1 MNIPNPITNTSLSL
15 LDLEFNKHSNP
26 ELTPTITEELLT
38 ELFDELCYQFQLVY
52 KITITCQCLVDLDS
66 STSKKFSRHWILHL
80 PNEQLFS
87 DAREVGIFV
96 KVFVSRLEEEEKNGK
111 LQSRGHTLLAN
122 NLFVNAESDSKKDDG
137 TNNPP
142 KLTRFIDLGVYTRN
156 RIFRLLGSTKHG
168 KPPDAALRIAE
179 ANQFPFPN
187 SFDNTKFY
195 FPMMNKQSDD
205 NNSTDEKKED
215 DNNTTATL
223 QQDDDFRTFCESFS
237 WENHATALAA
247 TLVVPA
253 NASKM
258 QYPILK
264 DPSSLLSD
272 DEKQQFISLRPLNG
286 VVASNGSTSLF
297 PRPAASYGASPFL
310 KLEHFILNTLGK
322 RKGLVGSIGTWSID
336 NYQQPLP
343 QTVTFNMKDNRY
355 CDNIGRAHKSNNII
369 WNVHLIDRVCHQ
381 SCHDPECR
389 RFRGKPIDLPE
400 EVNTEIDEYFLDYEL
415 SKLNENVA
423 SGQQD
428 DDGEFDDP
436 LLESAMRQLD
446 IIGVSQTA
454 ESSVSDAL
462 DDEALDDEL
471 ANLNLSEIVSSKQCL
486 NSQPSH
492 SENKID
498 ETVSASTTQTK
509 STEHIESDHSTKL
522 YAVGSVDDLDSV
534 LEALNLLEA

>member
-1 MNIPNPITNTSLSL
+1 M
-15 LDLEFNKHSNP
+15 EFNKHSNP
-26 ELTPTITEELLT
+26 ELTPTITEDLLT
-38 ELFDELCYQFQLVY
+38 ELFDELCHQFQLVY
-52 KITITCQCLVDLDS
+52 KITITRQCLVDLDS
-66 STSKKFSRHWILHL
+66 STTKKFSRHWILHL

-111 LQSRGHTLLAN
+111 LQSKGHTLLAN
-122 NLFVNAESDSKKDDG
+122 NLFVNAESDSKKDD
-137 TNNPP
+137 TNNNPP

-168 KPPDAALRIAE
+168 KPPDAALRIAK

-187 SFDNTKFY
+187 GFDNTKFY
-195 FPMMNKQSDD
+195 FPMMNKQTDD

-215 DNNTTATL
+215 DDDTTAATI
-223 QQDDDFRTFCESFS
+223 QQDDDFQTFCESFS

-253 NASKM
+253 NASMM

-286 VVASNGSTSLF
+286 VASNGSTSLF
-297 PRPAASYGASPFL
+297 PRPTASYGASPFP
-310 KLEHFILNTLGK
+310 KLEHFILHTLGK

-355 CDNIGRAHKSNNII
+355 CDNIKRAHKSNNII
-369 WNVHLIDRVCHQ
+369 WNVHLIDRSCYQ

-389 RFRGKPIDLPE
+389 RFRGQPIDLPE

-428 DDGEFDDP
+428 DDDGEFDDP
-436 LLESAMRQLD
+436 VLESAMRQLD
-446 IIGVSQTA
+446 IVSVSRTA
-454 ESSVSDAL
+454 ESSVSEVV

-471 ANLNLSEIVSSKQCL
+471 ANLNLYDIVSSNQCL
-486 NSQPSH
+486 NSHPSH
-492 SENKID
+492 SENRFD
-498 ETVSASTTQTK
+498 ETVSASTPKTN
-509 STEHIESDHSTKL
+509 STEHLEESDCSTKS
-522 YAVGSVDDLDSV
+522 YAVGSVNDLDSV
-534 LEALNLLEA
+534 LEALNLSET